1 MKTAGIKLFFSLFSC
16 IYLSVAFSQTN
27 WKLSKDKDGIQVYQK
42 DSKNSNFKSIKVEC
56 TLEGSFDKLIA
67 IINNISHYKDWV
79 FNNKTTSLLKRISA
93 YEFYYYTEAYL
104 PWPLDNRDAV
114 MHTRI
119 TRDSLNRFI
128 KINSTASPNFIPS
141 KSGKVRISRSD
152 INWHVTRPSSNSIH
166 IVYTFETD
174 PGGNV
179 PAWLVNNF
187 ADKGPYESF
196 KKLAELLKK

>member
-1 MKTAGIKLFFSLFSC
+1 MKTTGIKLISC
-16 IYLSVAFSQTN
+16 FVFCVSVAFGQSN

-42 DSKNSNFKSIKVEC
+42 DSKNSGFKSIKVEC
-56 TLEGSFDKLIA
+56 TLEGNFDKLIG
-67 IINNISHYKDWV
+67 IINNVPHYKDWV
-79 FNNKTTSLLKRISA
+79 YNNKTTSLLKRISP

-114 MHTRI
+114 MHTKI
-119 TRDSLNRFI
+119 TRDSLNRFL
-128 KINSTASPNFIPS
+128 KVNSVAVPNYIPS
-141 KSGKVRISRSD
+141 KDDKVRIQRSD
-152 INWHVTRPSSNSIH
+152 INWYVTRVSSNSIH

-179 PAWLVNNF
+179 PAWLVNSF

-196 KKLAELLKK
+196 KKFGELLKR